1 MNDISIRTNVLRNL
15 TCDARLGDTTA
26 STDAPVASMLPTPM
40 IDLLNS
46 ADPGA
51 MVAALVAKSAQSQR
65 AVRDQVRRS
74 EDATQDA
81 AEKSQVAHMHEQA
94 DLIRTGAVVSGLT
107 SIASGALAAGSAGAS
122 AQSDRLKASG
132 GAMGAMHMAGASTT
146 MGGMHNGLDIGSKAV
161 GSFFEAAG
169 KDIAAKAAEDEHH
182 AAHAARN
189 VTSADEGI
197 DDANRLLDKAFA
209 FLKEYTATRNQTV
222 LAATHR
228 A

>member
-1 MNDISIRTNVLRNL
+1 
-15 TCDARLGDTTA
+15 
-26 STDAPVASMLPTPM
+26 
-40 IDLLNS
+40 NS
-46 ADPGA
+46 GDPGA
-51 MVAALVAKSAQSQR
+51 MVAALVAKSGQAQR

-94 DLIRTGAVVSGLT
+94 DLTRTAAVVSGLT
-107 SIASGALAAGSAGAS
+107 SIASGALSAGSAGAAS
-122 AQSDRLKASG
+122 QSDQLKASG
-132 GAMGAMHMAGASTT
+132 SAMSAKHMAEASAAMNAMHTGVSTAGGLV
-146 MGGMHNGLDIGSKAV
+146 GGLV
-161 GSFFEAAG
+161 EAEG

-182 AAHAARN
+182 AARAARN
-189 VTSADEGI
+189 VKSADEGI
-197 DDANRLLDKAFA
+197 DDANRLIDKAFA